1 MRKQFRTS
9 LVVFLSGDAL
19 ADLMKEEAY
28 AFTDTVVAEG
38 NV

>member
-9 LVVFLSGDAL
+9 LVVFLSVEL

-28 AFTDTVVAEG
+28 AVTDTLVAEG